1 MEYAIINKLYTCVL
15 TSMKSLD
22 FYYCYWLLLMIRV
35 WKESIKLLQDFGIDK
50 NLSERIMDM
59 AIENLDPVRGSLEK
73 VRSA

>member
-1 MEYAIINKLYTCVL
+1 
-15 TSMKSLD
+15 
-22 FYYCYWLLLMIRV
+22 MIRV

-73 VRSA
+73 VRSALYICCLYKWNQGNWT

>member
-1 MEYAIINKLYTCVL
+1 
-15 TSMKSLD
+15 
-22 FYYCYWLLLMIRV
+22 MIRV

-73 VRSA
+73 VRSALYICCL